1 MCARLDSVKT
11 TVDIPEE
18 ALEEAIRLTKAKTKK
33 QAIVTAIIE
42 FNRRRKLDWIRSQLG
57 TFEDVPTQ
65 DELQQM
71 RRDEHRS

>member
-1 MCARLDSVKT
+1 M
-11 TVDIPEE
+11 
-18 ALEEAIRLTKAKTKK
+18 RLTKAKTKK

-57 TFEDVPTQ
+57 TFEDVFTQ
-65 DELQQM
+65 DDLQQM

>member
-1 MCARLDSVKT
+1 MESVKT

-18 ALEEAIRLTKAKTKK
+18 ALEEAMRLTKAKTKK

-57 TFEDVPTQ
+57 TFEDVFTQ